1 MAERIAIIGG
11 GVAGLSAALKVRRA
25 MDEGEDV
32 EFVLYEKD
40 ERLGGKIL
48 TEKVD
53 GFTIDGGPDCYLSEK
68 PWVGQTA
75 KALGIDSDLIGS
87 NDEKKKTFI
96 FVKNRFHLLPDG
108 VIMMVP
114 TKFVPFATTTL
125 FSWPAK
131 FRMGMDLLIPKKK
144 DPSDET
150 LASFVKRRLGRECLD
165 HLAEPLVGG
174 IHASD
179 PETTSL
185 EATFPRFLDMEQ
197 KSGSLIRGF
206 LAARK
211 DAPRPAPPAPGAP
224 KRTFFMSFKD
234 GMQELTDAI
243 ADAAGRE
250 RIHTGVAVAGI
261 TRESGGRRYRLA
273 FVDGREQDVA
283 DSVVIATEGWAA
295 ARLTKDVDPEMSA
308 ALAEIPHTSC
318 ATVSMAFK
326 RADIAHP
333 LDWFGFVVPQ
343 VEKRNIMASTF
354 SSTKWSCR
362 AKDGYVLLRA
372 FVGGPHGQH
381 LLDKSDCEIVEMVRG
396 EWKDMLG
403 IAAEPALTRVFR
415 WAQGMPQYTLG
426 HLDRVAKLEERQ
438 MADPGLFLC
447 GGAYRGV
454 GIGDCINS
462 GEQAAEK
469 AVTHCQACRL
479 DAAPVVAEDEIWEP

>member
-1 MAERIAIIGG
+1 MTERIAIIGG

-32 EFVLYEKD
+32 DFVLYEKD
-40 ERLGGKIL
+40 DRLGGKIL
-48 TEKVD
+48 TEKID
-53 GFTIDGGPDCYLSEK
+53 GFTIDAGPDCYLSEK
-68 PWVGQTA
+68 PWVGQAA
-75 KALGIDSDLIGS
+75 KALSIDGDLIGS

-131 FRMGMDLLIPKKK
+131 IRMGMDLLIPKKK

-179 PETTSL
+179 PEKMSL
-185 EATFPRFLDMEQ
+185 RATFPRFLDMEQ
-197 KSGSLIRGF
+197 KYGSVIRGF

-211 DAPRPAPPAPGAP
+211 KAPKPPPPAPGAP
-224 KRTFFMSFKD
+224 RRTFFMSFKE
-234 GMQELTDAI
+234 GMAELTDAI
-243 ADAAGRE
+243 ADAAGRD
-250 RIHTGVAVAGI
+250 RIHMGVAISGL
-261 TRESGGRRYRLA
+261 TREGSRYKLA
-273 FVDGREQDVA
+273 LADGREPELV
-283 DSVVIATEGWAA
+283 DSVIIATEGWAA
-295 ARLTKDVDPEMSA
+295 AQLTKDVDPEMSA
-308 ALAEIPHTSC
+308 ALSEIPHSSS
-318 ATVSMAFK
+318 ATVSMAF
-326 RADIAHP
+326 RREDIAHP

-343 VEKRNIMASTF
+343 AAKRKIMASTF
-354 SSTKWSCR
+354 SSTKWSYR
-362 AKDGYVLLRA
+362 AKDGHALLRA
-372 FVGGPHGQH
+372 FVGGPHDQH
-381 LLDKSDCEIVEMVRG
+381 LLEQSDDEIVRMVRG
-396 EWKDMLG
+396 EWEDMLG
-403 IAAEPALTRVFR
+403 IDAEPVFARVYR
-415 WAQGMPQYTLG
+415 WELGMPQYTVG

-462 GEQAAEK
+462 GDQAAEK
-469 AVTHCQACRL
+469 AVTHCQTCRST
-479 DAAPVVAEDEIWEP
+479 AEPVVAEDEIWEP